1 MSFRLLG
8 YSRYRPKS
16 KSSTYKG
23 QRVPVYTSRTGEG
36 KVPLVWEDQGINL
49 TIILVD
55 IHNLIYFN
63 PNYDYENMPDSL

>member
-1 MSFRLLG
+1 MW
-8 YSRYRPKS
+8 
-16 KSSTYKG
+16 
-23 QRVPVYTSRTGEG
+23 TGEG

-63 PNYDYENMPDSL
+63 HNPNYNYDYENMQDSL